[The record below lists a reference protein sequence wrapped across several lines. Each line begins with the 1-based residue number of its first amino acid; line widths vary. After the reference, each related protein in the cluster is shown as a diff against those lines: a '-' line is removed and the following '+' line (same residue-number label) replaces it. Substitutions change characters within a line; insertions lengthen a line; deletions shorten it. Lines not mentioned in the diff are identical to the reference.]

1 VIRQTEKALWLARNT
16 SIEFSKGEFLA
27 LTEDDVR
34 IPNDWLKN
42 HLKAI
47 DYFNID
53 ISAGIF
59 FRNDGKNDI
68 ECKYDSTFKLSH
80 MFPTGNA
87 LLKKEVFEKVGLFD
101 RQFEKQR
108 MGDGEFGLRALL
120 NGFNI
125 ISNPLAFIIDIKA
138 PTGGL
143 RQMGSWDALRPTS
156 IFAPRP
162 VPSVL
167 YFCKK
172 YFNNSSA
179 FIYLFNNIPQ
189 SYLPYKLKHH
199 RKAKYTIYFLTPFW
213 IFFALMSVSRSW
225 LISNRMLSNSK

>member
-1 VIRQTEKALWLARNT
+1 MEFKSSSISFEDIW
-16 SIEFSKGEFLA
+16 IEFSKGEFLA

-80 MFPTGNA
+80 IFPTGNA

-125 ISNPLAFIIDIKA
+125 IYYI
-138 PTGGL
+138 G
-143 RQMGSWDALRPTS
+143 
-156 IFAPRP
+156 
-162 VPSVL
+162 
-167 YFCKK
+167 
-172 YFNNSSA
+172 
-179 FIYLFNNIPQ
+179 
-189 SYLPYKLKHH
+189 
-199 RKAKYTIYFLTPFW
+199 
-213 IFFALMSVSRSW
+213 
-225 LISNRMLSNSK
+225 